1 MIRQPAVAGSFYPA
15 DFNELVSQVDSFLN
29 VRSEPHDVKGL
40 IVPHAGYIYSG
51 AVAGEVFA
59 TAKIPKVV
67 ILIGPNHHG
76 TGDNIAVSGADS
88 WATPLGEI
96 PIATRLRKQLVDTIS
111 PLSIDDQAHRAEHSL
126 EVMLPFLLRRQPD
139 LQIVPITLGQLS
151 LNDCLLLGTSLA
163 QVVADWDEDVLL
175 LASTDMNHFSSA
187 EISKK
192 LDFKA
197 IDAMTEYDP
206 QRLYRVVRENQI
218 SMCGVLPT
226 VVVMQAARDLGA
238 RECRLVRYS
247 HSGQVNGDNS
257 SVVGYAGLTLK

>member
-15 DFNELVSQVDSFLN
+15 NPEELSVQLDSFLN
-29 VRSEPHDVKGL
+29 TEHKSRNVKGL

-59 TAKIPKVV
+59 AADIPQQV

-76 TGDNIAVSGADS
+76 TGENIAVSGADS

-96 PIATRLRKQLVDTIS
+96 PVATALRDQMVNDI
-111 PLSIDDQAHRAEHSL
+111 PALSIDDQAHRYEHSL
-126 EVMLPFLLRRQPD
+126 EVMLPFLLRRQPE
-139 LQIVPITLGQLS
+139 LEIVPIVLGHLS
-151 LNDCLLLGTSLA
+151 LTDCLQFGTALA
-163 QVVADWDEDVLL
+163 RTLKNWKKEVLL

-187 EISKK
+187 AISEK
-192 LDFKA
+192 LDFMA
-197 IDAMTEYDP
+197 IEAMTAYEP
-206 QRLYRVVRENQI
+206 QRLFQVVRENQI

-226 VVVMQAARDLGA
+226 VAVMQAAHDLGA
-238 RECRLVRYS
+238 RECQLVRYA

-257 SVVGYAGLTLK
+257 SVVGYAGLILE

>member
-51 AVAGEVFA
+51 AVAGEAFA
-59 TAKIPKVV
+59 AAKIPKIV

-76 TGDNIAVSGADS
+76 TGANIAVSGADS
-88 WATPLGEI
+88 WATPLGEV
-96 PIATRLRKQLVDTIS
+96 PIATRLREQLVDTLS
-111 PLSIDDQAHRAEHSL
+111 PLSIDDQAHRYEHSL

-139 LQIVPITLGQLS
+139 LQIVPIALGQLS

-163 QVVADWDEDVLL
+163 QVVVDWDEDVLL

-187 EISKK
+187 EISKT

-197 IDAMTEYDP
+197 IDAMTAYDP

-226 VVVMQAARDLGA
+226 VVVMQAAHDLGA
-238 RECRLVRYS
+238 RECQLVCYS